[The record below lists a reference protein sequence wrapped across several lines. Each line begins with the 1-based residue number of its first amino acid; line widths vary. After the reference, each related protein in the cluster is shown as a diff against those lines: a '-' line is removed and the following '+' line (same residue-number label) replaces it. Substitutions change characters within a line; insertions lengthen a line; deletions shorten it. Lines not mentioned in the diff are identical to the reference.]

1 MPYKVWIAGETLKA
15 ADLNNTFAQY
25 VNATADWTFTGTHT
39 HNNSVHFNSPID
51 INSTINSNL
60 NVVGGNITT
69 TAGNITTTAGN
80 ITTNNGNITT
90 AAGNITTNNGLVSD
104 GIGNVRSVIK
114 NAVTNGY
121 TVQSSDNGKFLY
133 ATGDINM
140 PGNIFNVGDTV
151 TIFNN
156 TGSTINIYQASG
168 TVLYL
173 SGLGLNGNAVIDSKG
188 LCTILCVDTNI
199 YVISTTSITTSSSGG
214 GGGGGAVTESA
225 ILGALG
231 YVPYNSS
238 NPSLFPNST
247 NGFTMSQVG
256 LLNSLGYTPYNA
268 SNPAGYITA
277 ADVPSAGFTGSYSSY
292 SIGTTYT
299 NTSEKPIFIVANAPS
314 VPGGGHDNSV
324 TPGSIVARVNDVAI
338 AQSICNAYGGSASI
352 SFIVPPN
359 SNWIVTGTTQSY
371 VYVLS

>member
-69 TAGNITTTAGN
+69 TAGNID
-80 ITTNNGNITT
+80 ITT
-90 AAGNITTNNGLVSD
+90 AGNITTNNGLVSD

-114 NAVTNGY
+114 NAVNNGY

-199 YVISTTSITTSSSGG
+199 YVISTTSITTTSSGG

-247 NGFTMSQVG
+247 NGFTVSQVG
-256 LLNSLGYTPYNA
+256 LLNSLGYTPYN
-268 SNPAGYITA
+268 STNPAGYITSA
-277 ADVPSAGFTGSYSSY
+277 QVPSAGFTGSYSSY
-292 SIGTTYT
+292 SMSTTYT
-299 NTSEKPIFIVANAPS
+299 NTSGKPIFIVVTAYP
-314 VPGGGHDNSV
+314 VPGLGRGDPII
-324 TPGSIVARVNDVAI
+324 PGSIFAIVDDVTI
-338 AQSICNAYGGSASI
+338 AESTGSSVGGTVSV

-359 SNWIVTGTTQSY
+359 SNWTVYGTSEST